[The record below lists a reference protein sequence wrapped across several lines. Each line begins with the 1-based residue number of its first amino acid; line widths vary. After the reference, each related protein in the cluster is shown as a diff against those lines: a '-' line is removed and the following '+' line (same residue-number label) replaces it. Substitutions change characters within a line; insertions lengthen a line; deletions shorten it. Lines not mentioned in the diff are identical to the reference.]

1 MEVKLRTIVG
11 GNRNVQG
18 FTVPNNIAIF
28 FPNCMFTVEKSGT
41 AIVFYSGT
49 SQIMTDKQIE
59 DYKFEDCRTGSV
71 IQNG

>member
-11 GNRNVQG
+11 GNRDVKG

-41 AIVFYSGT
+41 AIVFYSGAT
-49 SQIMTDKQIE
+49 QILTDKDIE
-59 DYKFEDCRTGSV
+59 NYKFEDCKVGSV
-71 IQNG
+71 IQWK